1 MNLSVDEVKQKWL
14 SLRAQFGRELKNS
27 NKQKSGQST
36 DELYISQ
43 WVFYDKMKFLQ
54 HVMKTKKSR
63 DSLDLTFDSDSPNT
77 SVQDDEEQDDQDVQ
91 DTIFTKRE
99 KAIRKKTKLED
110 TKQKLLSTCI
120 DVLKTSSDSSVNKV
134 EVCHFSMH
142 VAEKLKAFSKF
153 QRMVAEK
160 RINDILF
167 ELEME
172 EDTSAATTS
181 IPTTHPPL
189 YPTRGL
195 PLHKRTA
202 PI

>member
-1 MNLSVDEVKQKWL
+1 M
-14 SLRAQFGRELKNS
+14 
-27 NKQKSGQST
+27 T
-36 DELYISQ
+36 
-43 WVFYDKMKFLQ
+43 FLQ
-54 HVMKTKKSR
+54 HVMKTKKR
-63 DSLDLTFDSDSPNT
+63 CDSLDLTFDSDSPNT
-77 SVQDDEEQDDQDVQ
+77 SVQDGEEQDDQDVQ

-99 KAIRKKTKLED
+99 KAIRKKPKLED

-167 ELEME
+167 EVEME
-172 EDTSAATTS
+172 DDMSAATTS

-189 YPTRGL
+189 YPTR
-195 PLHKRTA
+195 PITA
-202 PI
+202 QAHSSYLAPSTWTGFVNN